1 MKTKIL
7 QFMADAIIDLLQVMP
22 EGPIQEQMFG
32 FGAQLNAYAIV
43 FHDTYLK

>member
-1 MKTKIL
+1 MKIKIL
-7 QFMADAIIDLLQVMP
+7 QTLADAIINTIQNMP
-22 EGPIQEQMFG
+22 DSPIRDQMFV

>member
-7 QFMADAIIDLLQVMP
+7 QLIADGIIDTIQVMP
-22 EGPIQEQMFG
+22 EGSIRDQMFG

-43 FHDTYLK
+43 FHNTYLK

>member
-7 QFMADAIIDLLQVMP
+7 QFMANQIIETLNILPD
-22 EGPIQEQMFG
+22 GPIRDQMFG